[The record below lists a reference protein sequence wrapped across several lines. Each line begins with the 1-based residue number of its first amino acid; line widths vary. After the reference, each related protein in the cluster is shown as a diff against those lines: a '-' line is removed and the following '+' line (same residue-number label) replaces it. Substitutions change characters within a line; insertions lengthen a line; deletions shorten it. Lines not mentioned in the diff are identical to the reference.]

1 MLTLSL
7 SLRLTS
13 APVLTT
19 RTLTAETSEST
30 SPTPSRPVEE
40 DSEEEEEATEEVE
53 AVMVEEARVATEEE
67 VRLISPFV
75 LRCERA
81 SVATSFP

>member
-19 RTLTAETSEST
+19 RTLT
-30 SPTPSRPVEE
+30 
-40 DSEEEEEATEEVE
+40 EEATEEVE